1 MNFINQKIL
10 THLVC
15 LTLEKMRQFNQDVD
29 GIVIGLVSFFIYLD
43 GYVREMIG
51 LWNVYGHLFIIIL
64 DLTLSMLCCCHKMY
78 GILNLSYILRLVNN
92 CLIAWILL
100 KTCLN
105 TLINENMNMANLTLS
120 IYSRCHTKTSV

>member
-29 GIVIGLVSFFIYLD
+29 GIAIGLVSFFIYLD

-78 GILNLSYILRLVNN
+78 GILN
-92 CLIAWILL
+92 
-100 KTCLN
+100 TCLN
-105 TLINENMNMANLTLS
+105 TLINENMNTANLTLS